1 MFPFDLQ
8 KQFQDKP
15 EEHSEPQPTSPGG
28 YPGRMSKR
36 SSRLPFLGLLH
47 SWGPSPQASGFLH
60 LNSRQRELLPG
71 RDGEDLAYDEAGAN
85 LWISQMYSFAHPGF
99 SGQPHC
105 WQFLLVPG
113 QAGLG
118 AEPTAGLGSKSRLL
132 REALRSNLFAFF
144 PPCGLST
151 FTSKVCWVCTNHSQ
165 QHACESSSSFE
176 ILTE

>member
-1 MFPFDLQ
+1 M
-8 KQFQDKP
+8 
-15 EEHSEPQPTSPGG
+15 SPGG

-36 SSRLPFLGLLH
+36 SSRLPFFGLLH

-176 ILTE
+176 ILAE